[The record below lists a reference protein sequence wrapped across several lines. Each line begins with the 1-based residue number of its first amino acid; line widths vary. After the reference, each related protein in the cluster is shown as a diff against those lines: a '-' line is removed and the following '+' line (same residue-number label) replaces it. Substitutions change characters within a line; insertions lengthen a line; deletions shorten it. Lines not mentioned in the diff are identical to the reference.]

1 MNLLKKSITKT
12 LSLLLSFIMIFSLFT
27 IVPVSVTAAD
37 GLYTLTV
44 EVFEPSILNDHY
56 ENIAIE
62 TKINGSTAD
71 GSSHS
76 LLAGSHIS
84 VTARLINN
92 DYRFHVTGMTMT
104 YMEDGETK
112 TLESELDILDVYR
125 NVKADFL
132 MPSADARISFTVEE
146 VYSVRV
152 NSSADGI
159 LSADCIRARKGD
171 TVDVTVNPTN
181 PAKPYYKLYA
191 EYEWDTTTRYA
202 EINNNHSF
210 IMPAGAD
217 VTVYAEFFD
226 AVATYIERWWDGEKV
241 VSKECIRT
249 PNEGFIL
256 MSTVPNGSTLQ
267 DGNWYYVNSNVT
279 FSSRIH
285 TDGEVNIILGDG
297 ATVDFKRGLEVSEG
311 DTLNVYDQK
320 QGTGKMIAFC
330 ERFAQRDDQDE
341 AAIGGDTKNDGG
353 NMNFYGG
360 NFEVTTKTETRGA
373 AIGGAGFRAGGRMI
387 FYGGKY
393 TIDVKYGNSTGI
405 GGGYKGQLYRETGE
419 GTTIYGGTFDIS
431 TYLSGACIG
440 SGIDA
445 NRSTG
450 AIAIYGGD
458 ITAKGR
464 SGCAAIGG
472 GKGSENGPIY
482 IYGGNVNA
490 IAYGDRPGAGIGAGR
505 DAEQGGPIYISGG
518 SVFAQ
523 SIDGAGIG
531 GGMGKGGGYVDISGG
546 FVVATSASG
555 AGIGGGKNGSNHIV
569 NITGGYVI
577 STSSSYDSSSD
588 MLERVTRYL
597 GHAPMGSQYQRTANA
612 MMITV
617 AALTDLFSGSEELS
631 GAGIGGGHG
640 GSGGEVNIYGGIVI
654 AKSGLSSANAI
665 GKGKGGSNSGTL
677 DLGHD
682 MMVSSGSDDLNAT
695 LQTKDN
701 RVSVCRNSKFVEVR
715 PCGFTHTN
723 YTIVDEYCHKTT
735 CEYCAVDQDLNPH
748 EYDASDLTCT
758 LCGYQRI
765 KVSFDPGDGSGT
777 MEDVYLTKGETYT
790 LPASDFTPPNNKYFS
805 GWRGMIGSTT
815 DVFAPGASFTLN
827 DSVTLTADYGDT
839 YQLWVGGVQVN
850 DANMNDI
857 LGDGKVSFDPD
868 TSNLHLS
875 GVTSFPGVNS
885 DQQSLIYAKKMNLTV
900 TGSGSLTVGQMFM
913 NGVWVDNGSLTLDG
927 DFSVSGSQG
936 NGFYASKDIII
947 SGGAIT
953 AQARNYGIRSGRRI
967 YLYDGITR
975 VSIDAE
981 LQKSLYYDDIF
992 VDPSLLVTEYSPEDA
1007 LRPNGSFY
1015 YNYTN
1020 HIIIE
1025 RGAVIT
1031 YVLNGGTMDGQ
1042 TDEVEKVVP
1051 ISTTVESPEPVFD
1064 GYTFDGWYTD
1074 DQYSAPFDF
1083 NNPVNGDIT
1092 LFAKWTEKPRYT
1104 ISMSDM
1110 AGGYVFA
1117 PAEAYEGQKVRV
1129 YPHDEFGYN
1138 LEYFSYTTDGGVET
1152 EIIGVDDAYSITMPA
1167 DNITINAVFRGGT
1180 YQINIADSV
1189 PAGALSAPASARA
1202 GEKVS
1207 VTVNEI
1213 EGQHLVDVAVKDA
1226 EDHNVRYDD
1235 ENNIFTMPLSD
1246 VTISAAYEAHVYE
1259 EPEWTW
1265 DGHDSATAVFHCTIC
1280 GYDHAITA
1288 QGEDITY
1295 VTTIEPT
1302 YTSEG
1307 ERVYTASVTFGGVTY
1322 TSDKTETLEKL
1333 SRNVT
1338 VTYIDLNGNE
1348 KTVTATRIVGD
1359 ETDLESGWYAVVD
1372 SVTNNNRI
1380 SNNGQR
1386 HGGVNL
1392 ILCDGAT
1399 LTNPLG
1405 MSVNGGRFLTVWGQS
1420 EGTGTWNI
1428 TSPPQSCAGIGGYNT
1443 VSGNI
1448 TINGGTVNATG
1459 AQNAAGIGAGAYAP
1473 YSSGVITINGGTVN
1487 AKGGHSAAGI
1497 GGGNANN
1504 NYAGRIVINGGN
1516 VTATGNTHGAGI
1528 GSGRQSYCD
1537 VVISGGTV
1545 KAVEGSLAS
1554 AGIGGSGSTVTLT
1567 YTDDVS
1573 ITSDSYGGTVTL
1585 EKPFTDGTNV
1595 FEAGV
1600 VSDNSTLNNTTLTP
1614 YVKVFV
1620 YHSLTLNGDIG
1631 VNFYLKLTEEELAEN
1646 PTVSFTLNGE
1656 VLSTYTIDAQRDAKV
1671 IDGTTLYKATCWVC
1685 APEMTDTITA
1695 TLSID
1700 GNAVAT
1706 DTYSVKAYADVI
1718 LSDDYRTKF
1727 LEKEG
1732 NTEEDYNELAALA
1745 AAMLNYGG
1753 AAQVQFADEHPND
1766 DCGMANEG
1774 LDAPAALTSAELS
1787 AIDMPKP
1794 DKDAIN
1800 AQLDGTGLTYYGYT
1814 MLLHTKTSLRFYFV
1828 KENPDTDISGIH
1840 LSIGTGDDTV
1850 TFNAQNYNDRYA
1862 YVEVKGIPAYELNN
1876 AYTLSVN
1883 GEDLGSYSALTYIK
1897 DVLTDEI
1904 SEETSVN
1911 TVTAMYRY
1919 HEAAFTYFN
1928 NHHN

>member
-1 MNLLKKSITKT
+1 MNLLRKSITKT
-12 LSLLLSFIMIFSLFT
+12 LSVLLSFIMIISLFT
-27 IVPVSVTAAD
+27 IVPLSVGAENGTH
-37 GLYTLTV
+37 TLTV
-44 EVFEPSILNDHY
+44 ESFEPSLLNDHY

-152 NSSADGI
+152 SGSADGTVA
-159 LSADCIRARKGD
+159 ADCIRAYKGD
-171 TVDVTVNPTN
+171 TVSVTVNPTN
-181 PAKPYYKLYA
+181 PSKPYYKLYA
-191 EYEWDTTTRYA
+191 AYEWDTSTVQLDVK
-202 EINNNHSF
+202 NNSSF
-210 IMPAGAD
+210 IMPSGAD

-267 DGNWYYVNSNVT
+267 DGSWYYVNSNVT

-297 ATVDFKRGLEVSEG
+297 ATVDFQRGLEVSEG

-341 AAIGGDTKNDGG
+341 AAIGGDKGLDGG
-353 NMNFYGG
+353 SMNFYGG
-360 NFEVTTKTETRGA
+360 NFEATTKRETRGA
-373 AIGGAGFRAGGRMI
+373 AIGGSGFRAGGRMI
-387 FYGGKY
+387 FYAGNY
-393 TIDVKYGNSTGI
+393 IVKSRFGSSTGI
-405 GGGYKGQLYRETGE
+405 GGGYKGEASRCSGE
-419 GTTIYGGTFDIS
+419 GITIYGGTFDIQ
-431 TYLSGACIG
+431 TFQSGAGIG
-440 SGIDA
+440 SGEGA
-445 NRSTG
+445 YRSTG
-450 AIAIYGGD
+450 AIAIYGGS
-458 ITAKGR
+458 ITASSHNG
-464 SGCAAIGG
+464 GAAIGG
-472 GKGSENGPIY
+472 GKNSENGPIY
-482 IYGGNVNA
+482 IYGGEVNA
-490 IAYGDRPGAGIGAGR
+490 VAYGNKIGAGIGGGQ
-505 DAEQGGPIYISGG
+505 DAEQGDLIYISGG
-518 SVFAQ
+518 TVISQ
-523 SIDGAGIG
+523 SDKGAGIG
-531 GGMGKGGGYVDISGG
+531 GGMGKGGGYIEISGG
-546 FVVATSASG
+546 LVVATSTAGG
-555 AGIGGGKNGSNHIV
+555 AGIGGGRNGSNHIV

-577 STSSSYDSSSD
+577 AASSSFTSSSE
-588 MLERVTRYL
+588 MMETVTRYL
-597 GHAPMGSQYQRTANA
+597 GNAPMSSQYQRTANA
-612 MMITV
+612 MMVSV
-617 AALTDLFSGSEELS
+617 AALVDLFSSDEELS

-640 GSGGEVNIYGGIVI
+640 GSGGEVNIFGGIVI
-654 AKSGLSSANAI
+654 AKCGLSSANAI
-665 GKGKGGSNSGTL
+665 GKGKGGSDSGTL
-677 DLGHD
+677 TLDNKT
-682 MMVSSGSDDLNAT
+682 MVSAGSDDNNAQ
-695 LQTKDN
+695 LKKKDE
-701 RVSVCRNSKFVEVR
+701 RLSACRNCKFAEIR
-715 PCGFTHTN
+715 PCGFSHTD
-723 YTIVDEYCHKTT
+723 YTVIDEYCHKTT
-735 CEYCAVDQDLNPH
+735 CEYCDADQDLDLH
-748 EYDASDLTCT
+748 EYDVSGLTCT

-765 KVSFDPGDGSGT
+765 KVSFDPGEGSGA
-777 MEDVYLTKGETYT
+777 MDDIFLPKGETYT
-790 LPASDFTPPNNKYFS
+790 LPASAFTPPANKYFS
-805 GWRGMIGSTT
+805 GWRGTIGSTT
-815 DVFAPGASFTLN
+815 DVFVPGASFTLN

-839 YQLWVGGVQVN
+839 YQLWVGGVQVTE
-850 DANMNDI
+850 ANMNDI
-857 LGDGKVSFDPD
+857 LGDGKVSFDPENCVL
-868 TSNLHLS
+868 NLDN
-875 GVTSFPGVNS
+875 VTSLPGVNS
-885 DQQSLIYAKKMNLTV
+885 NQRSLIYASRMNLTV
-900 TGSGSLTVGQMFM
+900 TGSGDLTAGEMFM
-913 NGVWVDNGSLTLDG
+913 NGIYVNIGSLTLNG
-927 DFSVSGSQG
+927 DFSVSDSQG
-936 NGFYASKDIII
+936 NAFSASKDIII
-947 SGGAIT
+947 SGGSISVQ
-953 AQARNYGIRSGRRI
+953 AQNYGIRSDRRI
-967 YLYDGITR
+967 YLYEGITR
-975 VSIDAE
+975 VSVDAE
-981 LQKSLYYDDIF
+981 LQKALYYDDIY
-992 VDPSLLVTEYSPEDA
+992 VDPSLLVTDYRPEDA

-1015 YNYTN
+1015 YNQTN
-1020 HIIIE
+1020 HLIIE

-1042 TDEVEKVVP
+1042 TDKVEKVVP

-1092 LFAKWTEKPRYT
+1092 LYAKWTEKPRHT

-1129 YPHDEFGYN
+1129 YPHEEFGYN
-1138 LEYFSYTTDGGVET
+1138 MEYFSYTTDGGEET

-1180 YQINIADSV
+1180 YQIDIADSV
-1189 PAGALSAPASARA
+1189 PAGAVSAPASARA
-1202 GEKVS
+1202 GEKVT
-1207 VTVNEI
+1207 VTVNEV
-1213 EGQHLVDVAVKDA
+1213 GDRHLAGVTVKDA
-1226 EDHNVRYDD
+1226 EDHDVRFNS
-1235 ENNIFTMPLSD
+1235 EKSTFTMPLSD
-1246 VTISAAYEAHVYE
+1246 VTISAEYEEHVYDT
-1259 EPEWTW
+1259 PEWTW
-1265 DGHDSATAVFHCTIC
+1265 DGHISATADFCCSVC
-1280 GYDHAITA
+1280 GYEYSVTA
-1288 QGEDITY
+1288 QGGDITY
-1295 VTTIEPT
+1295 ETTIEPT

-1307 ERVYTASVTFGGVTY
+1307 ERVYTASVTVGGVTY

-1405 MSVNGGRFLTVWGQS
+1405 MSVNGGRSLTVWGQS

-1567 YTDDVS
+1567 YTYDVS

-1585 EKPFTDGTNV
+1585 KKPFADSSGNHYAAGT
-1595 FEAGV
+1595 
-1600 VSDNSTLNNTTLTP
+1600 VSDNGTLASKTLTP
-1614 YVKVFV
+1614 ARISG
-1620 YHSLTLNGDIG
+1620 HSLSLNGDIG
-1631 VNFYLKLTEEELAEN
+1631 VNFYLDLTEAEIAEGVKVDFAWLGN
-1646 PTVSFTLNGE
+1646 TERVTVTASDY
-1656 VLSTYTIDAQRDAKV
+1656 VAKY
-1671 IDGTTLYKATCWVC
+1671 GWYKATCYVC

-1695 TLSID
+1695 VLSIND
-1700 GNAVAT
+1700 NAVET
-1706 DTYSVKAYADVI
+1706 DTYCVKDYADVT
-1718 LSDDYRTKF
+1718 LSDSYRTDF
-1727 LEKEG
+1727 LSKEG
-1732 NTEEDYNELAALA
+1732 NTEEDYDKLSALVT
-1745 AAMLNYGG
+1745 AMLNYGG
-1753 AAQVQFADEHPND
+1753 CTQIQFADEHPDNTK
-1766 DCGMANEG
+1766 MANEG
-1774 LDAPAALTSAELS
+1774 LDAPESLTQAELS
-1787 AIDMPKP
+1787 AIDMPAP

-1800 AQLDGTGLTYYGYT
+1800 AQLVGTGLTYYGYT
-1814 MLLHTKTSLRFYFV
+1814 MLLHSKTTLRFYFV
-1828 KENPDTDISGIH
+1828 KAAPDTDISGVH
-1840 LSIGTGDDTV
+1840 LTIGTGVDTV
-1850 TFNAQNYNDRYA
+1850 TCSAKNYNNRYA
-1862 YVEVKGIPAYELNN
+1862 YVEVEGIPAYELNN

-1883 GEDLGSYSALTYIK
+1883 GNGLGSYSALTYVK
-1897 DVLTDEI
+1897 DVLTDEE
-1904 SEETSVN
+1904 SDSALTD
-1911 TVTAMYRY
+1911 TATALYRY
-1919 HEAAFTYFN
+1919 HRAAVAYFPDN
-1928 NHHN
+1928 NG